1 MFLGVL
7 SLNQFKAIGG
17 SDCLA
22 LIHTMIFTQL
32 IQQGGDGVPNG
43 P

>member
-17 SDCLA
+17 NDCFAPVGRSDYGRLA
-22 LIHTMIFTQL
+22 
-32 IQQGGDGVPNG
+32 DSK
-43 P
+43 